1 MTPYRV
7 HQHRPSIAAA
17 AVVLAL
23 VLFAGTTV
31 AHGPDPLIP
40 GSGTLWHQ
48 NQVVPFQW
56 QSIAT
61 PPAWMA
67 TAIDLGAG
75 DVGESR
81 SSRAAVFVRAAS
93 APAAIAYGGWNP
105 CDSYGIACMDRTG
118 MTNGVFGVWFRPHGW
133 AFDWGNLRWCQAQ
146 STPTNGC
153 YDAENTAL
161 DELGHVEI
169 LGHHVNFNDE
179 SDFTDAIVQYAGH
192 ARPKAGWN
200 AHAFGR
206 CDIARLQL
214 EYERIDPA
222 NPVST
227 CLSLGST
234 LTLGASP
241 TSLYAGDTA
250 TFTATLK
257 ISYASAAE
265 ALSGDPL
272 SDRTVSLQRRA
283 IGSTT
288 WTTVTTMPASA
299 TVEGAYTLSWSPTV
313 TYDWRAVFTA
323 PSTEGLNS
331 STSPIVRVSVSG
343 CTGSGCP
350 QSVPRSGGGA

>member
-1 MTPYRV
+1 MTPYRLRA
-7 HQHRPSIAAA
+7 HRQLYLAA
-17 AVVLAL
+17 AVTVLSL
-23 VLFAGTTV
+23 LSSGTTA
-31 AHGPDPLIP
+31 AHGPDPLLP
-40 GSGTLWHQ
+40 GSGTLWHPD
-48 NQVVPFQW
+48 QVVPYQW
-56 QSIAT
+56 QSSAT

-81 SSRAAVFVRAAS
+81 SSRAAIFVRATS
-93 APAAIAYGGWNP
+93 AKAVIAYGGWNP

-118 MTNGVFGVWFRPHGW
+118 MTNGIFGVWFRPHGW
-133 AFDWGNLRWCQAQ
+133 VFDWGSLRWCQGQ

-169 LGHHVNFNDE
+169 LGHHVNYADG
-179 SDFTDAIVQYAGH
+179 SDFTDAVVQYAGH
-192 ARPKAGWN
+192 ARPKAGYD

-214 EYERIDPA
+214 EYERRNPA

-227 CLSLGST
+227 CLSLSSS
-234 LTLGASP
+234 LTLGANP
-241 TSLYAGDTA
+241 TSLYVGDTA

-257 ISYASAAE
+257 ISVGTAAE
-265 ALSGDPL
+265 AMSGDPL

-288 WTTVTTMPASA
+288 WTTVATMGPSA
-299 TVEGAYTLSWSPTV
+299 AEGAYAVNWSPTV
-313 TYDWRAVFTA
+313 TYDWRATFTA

-331 STSPIVRVSVSG
+331 STSTIVRVTVTGCSGTGCPRSVS
-343 CTGSGCP
+343 
-350 QSVPRSGGGA
+350 RDGGA